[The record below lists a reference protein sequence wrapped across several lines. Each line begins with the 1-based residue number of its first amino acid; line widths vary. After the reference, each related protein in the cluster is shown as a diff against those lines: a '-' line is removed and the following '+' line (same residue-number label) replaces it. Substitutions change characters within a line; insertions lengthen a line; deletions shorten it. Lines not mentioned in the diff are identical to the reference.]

1 MKKLLVGFLLGLAFV
16 ELGKSFSFLLIPNT
30 PGKFL
35 GGEMM
40 LFVLK
45 KVKGEGEMGEGRW
58 QFLGEDA

>member
-30 PGKFL
+30 PGKIL

-45 KVKGEGEMGEGRW
+45 KVKGEGEMGEGR
-58 QFLGEDA
+58 